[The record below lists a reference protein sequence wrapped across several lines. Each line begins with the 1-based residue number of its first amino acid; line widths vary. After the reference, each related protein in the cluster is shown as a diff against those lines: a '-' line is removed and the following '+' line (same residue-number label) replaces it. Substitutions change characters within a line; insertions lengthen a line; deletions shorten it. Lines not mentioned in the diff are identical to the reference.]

1 VTQVEEF
8 VHTVSSVRAN
18 EESFLSSD
26 TLPNELYES
35 SLGKF
40 DLMMLDD
47 SDVSGID
54 VSGALISATDGFTNP
69 GASLIGLGISWGEA
83 LGERRRDRQEIL
95 SATLRVQLGAS
106 RSGVSWDDSNLWFL
120 ASFELAT
127 MARL

>member
-1 VTQVEEF
+1 VTQGEDDEQ
-8 VHTVSSVRAN
+8 TVSSVRAN

-40 DLMMLDD
+40 DLMVHED
-47 SDVSGID
+47 SDVSPID
-54 VSGALISATDGFTNP
+54 APGALITATDDFTDSGSP
-69 GASLIGLGISWGEA
+69 LIGLGISWGEA
-83 LGERRRDRQEIL
+83 LGERRRNRQEIP
-95 SATLRVQLGAS
+95 SVTLRVQLGTS
-106 RSGVSWDDSNLWFL
+106 RNSISRDDGSLCLL

>member
-1 VTQVEEF
+1 MTQVEDV

-26 TLPNELYES
+26 TLLNELYES

-40 DLMMLDD
+40 DLMLLDD
-47 SDVSGID
+47 SGVSGFD
-54 VSGALISATDGFTNP
+54 ESGVLFSATDGFTNP
-69 GASLIGLGISWGEA
+69 GASLIGLAISWGEA
-83 LGERRRDRQEIL
+83 LGERRRDRQEIR
-95 SATLRVQLGAS
+95 SGILRVQLGTS
-106 RSGVSWDDSNLWFL
+106 RNSVSRDDSSLRFL